1 MYTRWNSY
9 PEYLKRKYG
18 HPVYRIGVDGGFNC
32 PNRDKSHYGGCT
44 FCDGTGSVAVYQRNT
59 ESGFFRNASYQEN
72 VAKNILDRFAS
83 IEMQI
88 EKGKRFVQSRYKA
101 QECSLYFQS
110 WTNTY
115 DSVENLKSIYDKA
128 LSYGPFREFIISTRP
143 DVLPD
148 EVCALLSSYSCDD
161 MEVWV
166 ELGLQTSNDKTLK
179 EINRGHDSDCY
190 VSAVKRAHSYGLKV
204 STHVIL
210 GLPGETRNDYL
221 NTIDL
226 VNEVGSEGV
235 KIHNLHVPGGTRI
248 ADDYLEGTF
257 TTSSEARHLENT
269 ELALRRLNPEIV
281 VQRLICETPM
291 HRLIAPRHFPD
302 KSLFLSH
309 LERNMIEHG
318 TMQGDDY
325 KRSRSSSSSL

>member
-18 HPVYRIGVDGGFNC
+18 HPIYRIGVDGGFNC
-32 PNRDKSHYGGCT
+32 PNRDKGHHGGCT

-59 ESGFFRNASYQEN
+59 ESGFFRNASYQED

-83 IEMQI
+83 IEKQI
-88 EKGKRFVQSRYKA
+88 EKGKGFIQRRYGA
-101 QECSLYFQS
+101 REYALYFQS

-115 DSVENLKSIYDKA
+115 DSIDNLKGIYDKA
-128 LSYGPFREFIISTRP
+128 LSYGPFREFIVSTRP
-143 DVLPD
+143 DSVAD
-148 EVCALLSSYSCDD
+148 DVCALLSSYQTKD

-166 ELGLQTSNDKTLK
+166 ELGLQSANDESLK
-179 EINRGHDSDCY
+179 AINRGHDTKSYMD
-190 VSAVKRAHSYGLKV
+190 AVKRIHEYGMQV

-210 GLPGETRNDYL
+210 GLPGESLDDYKR
-221 NTIDL
+221 TIEV
-226 VNEVGSEGV
+226 VNEVKSEGV

-248 ADDYLEGTF
+248 ADDYLEGNF
-257 TTSSEARHLENT
+257 TISSEARHLENT
-269 ELALRRLNPEIV
+269 EYALRLLSPEIV

-291 HRLIAPRHFPD
+291 HRLIAPRFFPD

-309 LERNMIEHG
+309 LEKCMTENG
-318 TMQGDDY
+318 TMQGD
-325 KRSRSSSSSL
+325 LFL